1 MSMPR
6 WLVLVLRWG
15 GTALAVVSAAA
26 LIYVELLMLTAE
38 EALAETTA
46 PVTLYWVLLVVGV
59 VAGAVGFFTATDTPE
74 GEA

>member
-15 GTALAVVSAAA
+15 GTALAVVAAAA

-38 EALAETTA
+38 EAPAETMT
-46 PVTLYWVLLVVGV
+46 PVTFYWALLVVGAV
-59 VAGAVGFFTATDTPE
+59 VAVIGFVGGRNTP
-74 GEA
+74 

>member
-15 GTALAVVSAAA
+15 GTALAVVAAAA

-38 EALAETTA
+38 EAPAETMT
-46 PVTLYWVLLVVGV
+46 PVTFYWVLLVAGV
-59 VAGAVGFFTATDTPE
+59 VAAAVGFIVPTDTPE
-74 GEA
+74 SEA